1 MYVGVPMYPFI
12 HFRRANKLEL
22 VANSNWALF
31 IFFLFFEFFFSGGRG
46 VTDGKV
52 KFQLLTHLPQ
62 VLVGMGRAEGEG
74 KGISKRPKMSKSI
87 SGS

>member
-1 MYVGVPMYPFI
+1 MYLHSFI
-12 HFRRANKLEL
+12 SAEPTSWSSLPTQTGLF
-22 VANSNWALF
+22 SFF
-31 IFFLFFEFFFSGGRG
+31 IFFCFLSFFCRVAGG